1 MTTKKTVTQ
10 SAIEA
15 DEIDLFALFSLLKNN
30 LKQIVCITVVFSLL
44 GILYCFFA
52 TPIYQ
57 ANATLQYDKAN
68 GQVSLL
74 EQMSDIMPMGGSN
87 NQVDSEIEV
96 LKSRMVLGKTVD
108 SLNLDTTITESA
120 LLSSLFT
127 KPVDITFEQYQLPEV
142 FIGEP
147 ATLTYLGDGHYTLSI
162 ADLELKGE
170 IGRLLNQQG
179 VTLLIDA
186 IDAQVGDSFTLVKNS
201 RYGSIENLRQLL
213 TINEVG
219 KGTGIINLMIKGADK
234 ANNVEILNN
243 IIHNYVA
250 QNTERKKEMTNN
262 TLVFLEEYLPKVKTK
277 LNHYEEQLNT
287 FRKQNES
294 IDLSLEAKAALD
306 TALQV
311 EEKLNELT
319 FKEVEIQQL
328 YTRNHPAYQSLL
340 DKRQQLLKEKAKIAQ
355 NIQKLPNTQQEIVRL
370 TRDVASEQAIY
381 NQLTAKQQELNVL
394 NSGITADVRIIDSA
408 ESQPTPV
415 APKKSLILVLATL
428 LGGIVSCGYVLAK
441 ELLNNKIKGTESFD
455 ALGVNVYATIPFSKD
470 EQKLQEQGS
479 HQLLAVAS
487 PADTAIEAI
496 RSLRTSVYFSIMNQ
510 NNNVVM
516 ISSASPGVGKSFV
529 TANLAA
535 VLAHAGKKVLL
546 IDSDLRKGRVHK
558 ALGLSNK
565 VGLAEYLADNS
576 LEQPE
581 LHKDVIENLDVICR
595 GKNVAHSSELLMSE
609 RFKLLLD
616 NQKVHYDIILID
628 TAPIL
633 AITDAAIIGKYVGT
647 SLLIAYYNVNTVKD
661 IEMSLKRFNQNDV
674 EITGIILNGIDAKS
688 DDYNYVYAY

>member
-340 DKRQQLLKEKAKIAQ
+340 DKRQQLLKEKAKIAK

-516 ISSASPGVGKSFV
+516 ISSASPGAGKSFV